1 MYNPIFDYD
10 DGDFIYQTFGNMGID
25 SDGDLHMRMGDNMSM
40 DMDTGELHFNSG
52 WRNDDEDN
60 DF

>member
-10 DGDFIYQTFGNMGID
+10 DGDFIYQTSDNMGID
-25 SDGDLHMRMGDNMSM
+25 SDGDLHMRIGTNMSM
-40 DMDTGELHFNSG
+40 DIDTGKLHLNSG
-52 WRNDDEDN
+52 WNDHDDD